1 MDNKNNQNEIKDSK
15 TDNSLILLNIR
26 KTPS

>member
-1 MDNKNNQNEIKDSK
+1 MDNKNNQNEIKENK

-26 KTPS
+26 KAPT